1 MTYTTTEEMKSIMHY
16 FAVSDINSRATD
28 GQEFSWPLPH
38 GKRPGKWLPM
48 VERDLEAYENGY
60 EVYTPKQLLQYL
72 GPMIWE
78 VEVRGELLATSMVTM
93 VREARIVA
101 PTHWNERTAR
111 LFACDCATRV
121 LKAERKAGHEPD
133 QRSRDAVKV
142 ARRYAEGKAT
152 EQELIAARVA
162 AWAAFDAS
170 NANDEGVTRCA
181 FDPCDVYDTR
191 SAMWHV
197 SNDTLWADTGVATWE
212 AELRW
217 EVKRLLEYLD
227 GKRGV

>member
-16 FAVSDINSRATD
+16 FAVSDVNSRATE

-38 GKRPGKWLPM
+38 GKRPGKWLPP
-48 VERDLEAYENGY
+48 VEGDRLAYENGY
-60 EVYTPKQLLQYL
+60 EVYTPLELLHHL
-72 GPMIWE
+72 GPAIWE
-78 VEVRGELLATSMVTM
+78 VEVRGEVVQAELMTL

-111 LFACDCATRV
+111 LFTCDCATRA
-121 LKAERKAGHEPD
+121 LKGERKAGHEPD
-133 QRSRDAVKV
+133 KRSRDAVKV

-152 EQELIAARVA
+152 EQELIAARDA
-162 AWAAFDAS
+162 AWDVFHHS
-170 NANDEGVTRCA
+170 NANDEVASRCA
-181 FDPCDVYDTR
+181 FDACDVWDAS
-191 SAMWHV
+191 SAMWHAAE
-197 SNDTLWADTGVATWE
+197 DTAWADTGVATLE

-217 EVKRLLEYLD
+217 QVKRLLEYMD